1 MKLNTRSHGYGSA
14 EYYSELFQDILADVE
29 GEISPDAP
37 KNIYKGFLLAIDDW
51 MNYHGTQF
59 KEYQEFKSKV
69 LETLGT
75 L

>member
-1 MKLNTRSHGYGSA
+1 MTLSTSHEYGTA
-14 EYYSELFQDILADVE
+14 EYYSVLFQDILADVE

-37 KNIYKGFLLAIDDW
+37 KNIYKGFLLALDDW
-51 MNYHGTQF
+51 IKYHDTQLN
-59 KEYQEFKSKV
+59 EYQEFKAKV